1 MTCGGRH
8 GGRPPQVPG
17 AQFMRRT
24 DLPTVIPAPPIAL
37 NPCQRRAWNAITPR
51 LYRDGLVNELDGEWL
66 VALVAACVW
75 YRTARDR
82 IQAGGDPQQAK
93 AEAIADT
100 MRLRTRQFA
109 TAFHLLRRD
118 DVEAAPLDASGD
130 DTDIAEW
137 FEES

>member
-1 MTCGGRH
+1 
-8 GGRPPQVPG
+8 
-17 AQFMRRT
+17 MRRT
-24 DLPTVIPAPPIAL
+24 DLPTVIPAPPIDL
-37 NPCQRRAWNAITPR
+37 NPCQRRAWNAISPR

-66 VALVAACVW
+66 VAFVAAYVW

-82 IQAGGDPQQAK
+82 LLTPRGPK
-93 AEAIADT
+93 ETEKWEAIGAA

-130 DTDIAEW
+130 DTDIAKW
-137 FEES
+137 FEEE